1 MKTKLTIQNVVDAE
15 NVVITTYPMWSDY
28 GCLTNAVRITTK
40 EQEGIYKTVDYITDE
55 LDEMEAFDIDI
66 VCLDENEIKH
76 YQTFKKQERIKH
88 SQLNG
93 NSLHAEIGDTVQV
106 YKGKKNMGLEIIVK
120 SEYDFVDRYGRTQ
133 ASYWLDENGIKV
145 NKFNSIIIK

>member
-1 MKTKLTIQNVVDAE
+1 MRENLTIQNVVEAE
-15 NVVITTYPMWSDY
+15 KVVITTYPQWSDY
-28 GCLTNAVRITTK
+28 GSLTMACRVITK
-40 EQEGIYKTVDYITDE
+40 EDNGYKEQTYVIDEIEDGEKAYCLNLNMLSDEEIAKYQEYKRQSRIDE
-55 LDEMEAFDIDI
+55 
-66 VCLDENEIKH
+66 
-76 YQTFKKQERIKH
+76 
-88 SQLNG
+88 SQKSGSSFN
-93 NSLHAEIGDTVQV
+93 AKIGDTVKV